1 MVELGKRN
9 VTKELTSIIDY
20 METSKIIHREFLLPE
35 WVRNTE
41 HIMVYRYGYIFLEM
55 SYLMREIINGKR
67 ELILNKEE
75 GIRLLLETINFQH
88 EESIFKCLRSLIYK
102 IYMYE
107 LKQDISVTTGI
118 SGMHDLLLDYMIEE
132 GILYGDSSYEPSYE
146 NELDIEIPQPDIL
159 VSVANILA
167 DGIGEMDKSQD
178 LRADHAFKP
187 VNVPLLSLEASYI
200 SYELACFLVAGIEGY
215 VKVMDPTVFKDI
227 SLYFENKNIQNVQE
241 LKESVK
247 DFLYEVCAFKRH
259 EDSLEIR
266 MDYSGMDYL
275 LYRMFRVK

>member
-75 GIRLLLETINFQH
+75 GIRLLLETINFQN

-118 SGMHDLLLDYMIEE
+118 SGMHDLLLDYMIEG

>member
-1 MVELGKRN
+1 MVKLGKRD
-9 VTKELTSIIDY
+9 VIKELTSIIDY
-20 METSKIIHREFLLPE
+20 METSKIIPKYYLFPW
-35 WVRNTE
+35 WVKSTE
-41 HIMVYRYGYIFLEM
+41 HLMIYRYGYIFLEM
-55 SYLMREIINGKR
+55 SYLMREILKGER
-67 ELILNKEE
+67 ELILNKEK
-75 GIRLLLETINFQH
+75 GVRLLLEIINFQN
-88 EESIFKCLRSLIYK
+88 EESMFKCLRSLIYK

-107 LKQDISVTTGI
+107 LEQDISATTGI

-132 GILYGDSSYEPSYE
+132 GILYGDLSYEPPYE
-146 NELDIEIPQPDIL
+146 GELDIEIPQSDIL

-167 DGIGEMDKSQD
+167 DGIEGMDKSQD
-178 LRADHAFKP
+178 LKADHAFKP

-215 VKVMDPTVFKDI
+215 VKVIDPTVFKDI